1 VKELVEYIASSLVD
15 DTSQVEVS
23 QGRHGSEVHLRL
35 KVAKE
40 DMGRVIGKQGRIA
53 NAIRMLLNVAASRS
67 GKQAFLDIEE
77 PE

>member
-1 VKELVEYIASSLVD
+1 MNELVEYIARSLVD
-15 DTSQVEVS
+15 ETDQVEVS
-23 QGRHGSEVHLRL
+23 QSRHGSEVRL
-35 KVAKE
+35 KLRVAKE

-67 GKQAFLDIEE
+67 GKQAYLDIDE